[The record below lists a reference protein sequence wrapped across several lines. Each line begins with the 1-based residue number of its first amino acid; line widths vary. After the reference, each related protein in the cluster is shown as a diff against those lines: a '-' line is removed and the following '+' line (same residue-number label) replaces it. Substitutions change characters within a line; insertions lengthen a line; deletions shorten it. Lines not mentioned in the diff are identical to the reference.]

1 MNSSDIWECATRKY
15 EWGGGINKLDWGH
28 IYIGTLLRNRVHEQ
42 ADSVCKLQLWRGRIT
57 SRLGVEI
64 NNSVLW
70 KHFLFWQSCNEQY
83 LQPVSENQWNTK
95 TESFFAVV
103 AYFACTNTQQHEN
116 LPFMMSQR
124 VTKKFVTMVPAGCWL
139 RLLKPSETALFW
151 LHFLSNSLE
160 I

>member
-1 MNSSDIWECATRKY
+1 MNSSDIWERATRKY

-42 ADSVCKLQLWRGRIT
+42 ADSMCKLQLWRGRIT
-57 SRLGVEI
+57 LRLGVEI

-70 KHFLFWQSCNEQY
+70 KHFLFWQSSNEQY

-103 AYFACTNTQQHEN
+103 VYFACTNTQQHEK
-116 LPFMMSQR
+116 LTLYD
-124 VTKKFVTMVPAGCWL
+124 VTKGDKKVCDNGPR
-139 RLLKPSETALFW
+139 RLLAPPSETFW
-151 LHFLSNSLE
+151 DRLVLVTFSKQ
-160 I
+160 